1 MENRVMKTKKEAIP
15 DFRNGVSRNP
25 HLVILGAGASCAAFL
40 KGDKN
45 GRKLP
50 VMKTLAKDLGLTE
63 MLSPKYGDLLD
74 DFELLY
80 SSLYQNAE
88 DIKLRKTV
96 DEAVHG
102 YFLDL
107 KVSDEPNL
115 YDYLILSLR
124 EKDIIA
130 TFNWDP
136 LLLQSYLRHRKFNAH
151 VPQLLFLHGN
161 VGVGICRKCNISGNY
176 YNKICHRCHRPFSKM
191 PLLYPVGQ
199 KNYSANASIRRE
211 WTALKYAFQCAYY
224 ITIFGYSAPVTDADA
239 RKVMLDALVSNRSR
253 VFSELEIIDIA
264 PEEAVEENWSD
275 FIYSH
280 HYNIIDNFKNSDLWW
295 HPRRSCE
302 ALASGTLMNDPIPH
316 KPFPEFK
323 TVEEMHEWI
332 EPLIKEEI
340 HHKIT
345 QKGFK

>member
-1 MENRVMKTKKEAIP
+1 MKTKKDVIP

-50 VMKTLAKDLGLTE
+50 VMKTLAKDLGLDDF
-63 MLSPKYGDLLD
+63 LSPKYAHLLD

-80 SSLYQNAE
+80 STLYHAPE
-88 DIKLRKTV
+88 DAKLRQTV
-96 DEAVHG
+96 DDAVHK

-107 KVSDEPNL
+107 QVAQEPNL
-115 YDYLILSLR
+115 YDYLIMSLR

-136 LLLQSYLRHRKFNAH
+136 LLLQSYLRHRRFNEH

-161 VGVGICRKCNISGNY
+161 VAVGICKKCNISGNY
-176 YNKICHRCHRPFSKM
+176 YNRICHRCFKPFSKM

-199 KNYSANASIRRE
+199 KNYSANAAIRRE

-224 ITIFGYSAPVTDADA
+224 ITIFGYSAPVTDVDA
-239 RKVMLDALVSNRSR
+239 RQVMLDALNSNASR
-253 VFSELEIIDIA
+253 VFSEVEIIDIS
-264 PEEAVEENWSD
+264 PEELVEENWRD
-275 FIYSH
+275 FLYSH
-280 HYNIIDNFKNSDLWW
+280 HFNIMDNFRDSYLWW

-302 ALASGTLMNDPIPH
+302 ALAAGTLMQDPMSH
-316 KPFPEFK
+316 NPFPEFN
-323 TVEEMHEWI
+323 TLEEMHKWI
-332 EPLIKEEI
+332 EPLIKEEL
-340 HHKIT
+340 HHKTT
-345 QKGFK
+345 QQGFK

>member
-1 MENRVMKTKKEAIP
+1 MKVQKDVIP
-15 DFRNGVSRNP
+15 DFRNGVSHDP
-25 HLVILGAGASCAAFL
+25 HLVILGAGASCAAFP

-50 VMKTLAKDLGLTE
+50 VMRSLAKVLGLTE
-63 MLSPKYGDLLD
+63 MLSPKYSHLLE

-80 SSLYQNAE
+80 STLYHNDE
-88 DIKLRKTV
+88 DSKLRKAV
-96 DEAVHG
+96 DDAVHG

-107 KVSDEPNL
+107 KVSEKPNL
-115 YDYLILSLR
+115 YDYLIMSLR

-136 LLLQSYLRHRKFNAH
+136 LLLQSYLRHRQFNSH

-161 VGVGICRKCNISGNY
+161 VAVGICKKCNISGNY
-176 YNKICHRCHRPFSKM
+176 YNKTCHRCNRPFGKM

-211 WTALKYAFQCAYY
+211 WTELKSAFQRAYY
-224 ITIFGYSAPVTDADA
+224 ITIFGYSAPVTDIDA
-239 RKVMLDALVSNRSR
+239 RKVMLDSLQANRSR
-253 VFSELEIIDIA
+253 VFSELEIIDIS
-264 PEEAVEENWSD
+264 PENTVEENWSD

-280 HYNIIDNFKNSDLWW
+280 HYNIIDNFRDSYLWW

-302 ALASGTLMNDPIPH
+302 ALASETLMNDPLPH
-316 KPFPEFK
+316 NPFTEFK
-323 TVEEMHEWI
+323 TVEEMHRWI
-332 EPLIKEEI
+332 EPLIEQELY
-340 HHKIT
+340 HKAM
-345 QKGFK
+345 QKGFV